1 MKSDCCLPL
10 LKNRIEMM
18 YKFTIIKTRGYNS
31 DKAEVGMNVEVSS
44 KLLSSFF
51 HLSINPLNIRDNRDY
66 DVIRKAFMDKYGV
79 DLKHEE
85 MLNTS
90 IDKYI
95 RCKEI

>member
-1 MKSDCCLPL
+1 
-10 LKNRIEMM
+10 M

-44 KLLSSFF
+44 KLLSTFF
-51 HLSINPLNIRDNRDY
+51 YLSINPLSIRNNRDY

-79 DLKHEE
+79 DLNYEG

-90 IDKYI
+90 INIYI
-95 RCKEI
+95 RCEEI